1 VLISEAQAEVR
12 TAYLGGFVGQL
23 VSSLIWFASAAVATF
38 VDPKTGFWT
47 LAIGGVAIF
56 PLTKALLHIA
66 GRSVVPNPKNSLNQL
81 GMQIAF
87 TVPIVLPL
95 AGISALHNLGW
106 FYPACMII
114 IGAHYLP
121 FIFLYGMKTF
131 AALAATLVCAG
142 FAIGM
147 MAPNQLV
154 MGGWVG
160 SVVLFAFAFGL
171 LVAYKRGLAE
181 TGHEPKQVSQGA
193 W

>member
-12 TAYLGGFVGQL
+12 AAYLGGFVGQL

-81 GMQIAF
+81 GMQVAF

-95 AGISALHNLGW
+95 AGIAALHNLGW

-114 IGAHYLP
+114 VGAHYLP

-171 LVAYKRGLAE
+171 LVAYKRSLAE
-181 TGHEPKQVSQGA
+181 TGHEPKRMSQGV